1 MPQLRLVAQARGASG
16 SEPQSPI
23 IVAESGIESRAQGAA
38 AELAGAD
45 AVLVGSAL
53 MRAADPAAKL
63 EELLSRPLV
72 KVCGLTRQEDV
83 DVAVAAGAD
92 LAGFVLAV
100 ESPRRAARVLD
111 VPDTVLSVAVHVGEA
126 GEDGADLVQLYG
138 RVDGHRSREAT
149 LLRDGT
155 EVARV
160 LDLPWEGEDPNH
172 HARAAAAT
180 GRIVLAG
187 KLGPDN
193 VAAAVA
199 HVRPWAVDA
208 SSRLE
213 TEPGVKDHAKV
224 REFVAAAR
232 C

>member
-1 MPQLRLVAQARGASG
+1 M
-16 SEPQSPI
+16 
-23 IVAESGIESRAQGAA
+23 
-38 AELAGAD
+38 
-45 AVLVGSAL
+45 
-53 MRAADPAAKL
+53 
-63 EELLSRPLV
+63 
-72 KVCGLTRQEDV
+72 
-83 DVAVAAGAD
+83 AVAAGAD
-92 LAGFVLAV
+92 LAGFVLAA

-126 GEDGADLVQLYG
+126 SEDGADLVQLYG

-149 LLRDGT
+149 LLRDGA

-160 LDLPWEGEDPNH
+160 LDLPWEGDDPEH
-172 HARAAAAT
+172 HARAAEAT

-199 HVRPWAVDA
+199 RVRPWAVDA